1 MPILYYNHVTILKV
15 AATMFITWFHFK
27 SFIPTP
33 IDKLFI
39 GGMLGNSL
47 FFYCSGYL
55 SSIKTEQ
62 YKGEWLINKWS
73 RIMPSVWIGTILL
86 LLVKDIKIYNFIY
99 PTSFWFINALLIF
112 YIIFYILKKII
123 SKRKILCVNF
133 ILVIHTFYYYFFVD
147 HTQIVMDGGGL
158 KIWFYCFLFFLY
170 GFYTKNKNIKG
181 SNNKYSLVKS
191 LITIVVFYLYKEL
204 ANIYS
209 PLIFWQFIIQ
219 PLILFVFIHFSIES
233 AHYIASIKISNKLK
247 HVLSIISNLTL
258 DIYVIQITI
267 INLIEQINIKWPYK
281 IGISIILILIGAY
294 WCNKISNLAGN
305 IIKKKL
311 NLTLK
316 K

>member
-1 MPILYYNHVTILKV
+1 
-15 AATMFITWFHFK
+15 
-27 SFIPTP
+27 
-33 IDKLFI
+33 
-39 GGMLGNSL
+39 
-47 FFYCSGYL
+47 
-55 SSIKTEQ
+55 
-62 YKGEWLINKWS
+62 
-73 RIMPSVWIGTILL
+73 
-86 LLVKDIKIYNFIY
+86 
-99 PTSFWFINALLIF
+99 
-112 YIIFYILKKII
+112 
-123 SKRKILCVNF
+123 
-133 ILVIHTFYYYFFVD
+133 
-147 HTQIVMDGGGL
+147 MDGGGL

>member
-112 YIIFYILKKII
+112 YIIFY
-123 SKRKILCVNF
+123 
-133 ILVIHTFYYYFFVD
+133 
-147 HTQIVMDGGGL
+147 
-158 KIWFYCFLFFLY
+158 
-170 GFYTKNKNIKG
+170 
-181 SNNKYSLVKS
+181 
-191 LITIVVFYLYKEL
+191 TIV
-204 ANIYS
+204 
-209 PLIFWQFIIQ
+209 
-219 PLILFVFIHFSIES
+219 H
-233 AHYIASIKISNKLK
+233 
-247 HVLSIISNLTL
+247 
-258 DIYVIQITI
+258 
-267 INLIEQINIKWPYK
+267 
-281 IGISIILILIGAY
+281 
-294 WCNKISNLAGN
+294 
-305 IIKKKL
+305 
-311 NLTLK
+311 
-316 K
+316 